1 MVRAP
6 TPKPN
11 TQAIAQLDQDFDKVK
26 KLAKSAEK
34 QEGDA
39 QDTLAK
45 TLDAM
50 FGFGQQLRANPM
62 IMEEFFGHKEIK
74 LNKASR
80 ENPYI
85 GLVKLAFA
93 GTTKKAMQSKYAR
106 VLHYVHDSKLNDRVE
121 DFVGQNGIGEC
132 YTVANDYFGKG
143 RKEAGKVAKDK
154 QIELGQDAL
163 NALAASASFQLR
175 GIAPEKLIAVPQRDS
190 AGKQIGTTS
199 YVNAV
204 VRIGSDGITAVIAD
218 VLDTSDGEW
227 NHIFSRY
234 CSRTTAVHKRL
245 AQMPA
250 NPLLHAIWHVAALA
264 PDAAKHG
271 KIVLRVKDNNA
282 LVEFASTDHAFRA
295 VRMALDEAP
304 NPFPSEPVGFDLAD
318 AKQFAGVYT
327 GQTDWQI
334 SQSGNDMVISS
345 VGASKSFTLTTPIA
359 GLSVGIF
366 AGQKSKHFTLPW
378 TRLNSIPNDKT
389 LLPSTSANAASQ
401 GPALLRM
408 DIDGA
413 SLGVSN
419 VRRGGPPLTF
429 LDLDNANQTI
439 AEDRYLALSD
449 LQGICPVL
457 HGYEQD
463 FRGAFVSVPNGEAD
477 TALLIEHPLQEGK
490 LLIFVPF
497 IMSFGMTALSACEP
511 I

>member
-1 MVRAP
+1 MAKAP
-6 TPKPN
+6 SPKPN
-11 TQAIAQLDQDFDKVK
+11 AQAVAQLDQAFDQVK
-26 KLAKSAEK
+26 KLAESTEK

-50 FGFGQQLRANPM
+50 FGFGQQLRADPTV
-62 IMEEFFGHKEIK
+62 MEEFFDHKEIK

-93 GTTKKAMQSKYAR
+93 GKTKKAMQSKYAR

-132 YTVANDYFGKG
+132 YTVANDYFGKA
-143 RKEAGKVAKDK
+143 RKDAGAVAKSK

-163 NALAASASFQLR
+163 NALATSAPFQLP
-175 GIAPEKLIAVPQRDS
+175 GITPERLIAVPQRDS
-190 AGKQIGTTS
+190 AGQQTGTVS
-199 YVNAV
+199 YVNAI
-204 VRIGSDGITAVIAD
+204 VRIGPDGKTAVIAD
-218 VLDTSDGEW
+218 ILDTSDGEW

-234 CSRTTAVHKRL
+234 SSRTTAVHKRL

-271 KIVLRVKDNNA
+271 TIVLRVKDNTA

-295 VRMALDEAP
+295 VRMALDAVP
-304 NPFPSEPVGFDLAD
+304 DPFPTEPVGFDLPD
-318 AKQFAGVYT
+318 AKRFATIYT

-334 SQSGNDMVISS
+334 SRSGNDMVISS
-345 VGASKSFTLTTPIA
+345 AGANKSFTLTAPIA

-366 AGQKSKHFTLPW
+366 AGQKSNHFTLPW
-378 TRLNSIPNDKT
+378 QRLTTIANDRT
-389 LLPSTSANAASQ
+389 LLPSPSVNAASQ
-401 GPALLRM
+401 GQPLLEM
-408 DIDGA
+408 KIDGIY
-413 SLGVSN
+413 LGVSN
-419 VRRGGPPLTF
+419 LRRGGPPLTL
-429 LDLDNANQTI
+429 LDLDKTNQTI
-439 AEDRYLALSD
+439 AEGRYLALSD
-449 LQGICPVL
+449 LHEISPVL

-463 FRGAFVSVPNGEAD
+463 FHGAFVTVPMGDAD
-477 TALLIEHPLQEGK
+477 TALLVEHALPEGQ
-490 LLIFVPF
+490 LLLSVPF
-497 IMSFGMTALSACEP
+497 IMNLGGTPLSACEP

>member
-1 MVRAP
+1 MVKAP
-6 TPKPN
+6 APKPN
-11 TQAIAQLDQDFDKVK
+11 TKAIAQLDQDFEKVK
-26 KLAKSAEK
+26 TLAKSAEK
-34 QEGDA
+34 QEDDA

-50 FGFGQQLRANPM
+50 FGFGQQLRANPTV
-62 IMEEFFGHKEIK
+62 MEEFFDQKEIK

-106 VLHYVHDSKLNDRVE
+106 VLHYVHDSKLNGRVE
-121 DFVGQNGIGEC
+121 HFVRQNGIGEC

-143 RKEAGKVAKDK
+143 RKEAGKVAKNK

-163 NALAASASFQLR
+163 NALAASESFQLP

-190 AGKQIGTTS
+190 AGKQIGTIS

-204 VRIGSDGITAVIAD
+204 VRIASDGKTAVIAD
-218 VLDTSDGEW
+218 ILDTSESEW
-227 NHIFSRY
+227 IHIFSRY

-250 NPLLHAIWHVAALA
+250 NPLLHAIWHVSALA
-264 PDAAKHG
+264 PDTAKNG
-271 KIVLRVKDNNA
+271 KIILRIKDNAA
-282 LVEFASTDHAFRA
+282 LVEFASTDHAFRS
-295 VRMALDEAP
+295 VRMVLDKVP
-304 NPFPSEPVGFDLAD
+304 NPFPSEPFGFDLAD
-318 AKQFAGVYT
+318 AKQFASIYT

-334 SQSGNDMVISS
+334 SQSNNDMVISS
-345 VGASKSFTLTTPIA
+345 VGANKTFTLTAPMV

-366 AGQKSKHFTLPW
+366 AGQKSKHFALPW
-378 TRLNSIPNDKT
+378 MRLITIPNDKT
-389 LLPSTSANAASQ
+389 LLPSPSVNAASQ
-401 GPALLRM
+401 GPALLQM
-408 DIDGA
+408 DIDGT
-413 SLGVSN
+413 SLGLSN

-439 AEDRYLALSD
+439 ADDRYLALSD

-463 FRGAFVSVPNGEAD
+463 FRGAFVTVPKGDAD
-477 TALLIEHPLQEGK
+477 TALLIEHALPEGK
-490 LLIFVPF
+490 LLLSVPF
-497 IMSFGMTALSACEP
+497 IMSLGMTALSACEA